1 MALDKLSEFTTGNG
15 DVTAATV
22 LVIGAGAGLFAAFCP
37 SWFTVRSDFFN
48 DQGSKAGNIR
58 AIRQGEIAGTL
69 TTLLQGYAASHLVD
83 SMLPF
88 VGAIGVCIIM
98 VAGYEWSIAH
108 PASEDYDDSQ
118 SSPALRLNSAFSYN
132 AAR

>member
-1 MALDKLSEFTTGNG
+1 MALDKLSQLTTGNG

-48 DQGSKAGNIR
+48 EQGSRDGNVK

-69 TTLLQGYAASHLVD
+69 TTLLQGAAAARLVH
-83 SMLPF
+83 SPMPLL
-88 VGAIGVCIIM
+88 GAIAVSVIM
-98 VAGYEWSIAH
+98 VVGYEYSIKN
-108 PASEDYDDSQ
+108 PASAEGQDGNPLAQ
-118 SSPALRLNSAFSYN
+118 AMQWR
-132 AAR
+132 AA

>member
-1 MALDKLSEFTTGNG
+1 MPLDKLSKLTTGNG

-48 DQGSKAGNIR
+48 EQGSRRGNVK

-69 TTLLQGYAASHLVD
+69 TTLLQGLAAARLVD
-83 SMLPF
+83 SPMPLI
-88 VGAIGVCIIM
+88 GAFTVSAIM
-98 VAGYEWSIAH
+98 IAGYEWSIAH
-108 PASEDYDDSQ
+108 PASDEGPDS
-118 SSPALRLNSAFSYN
+118 SM
-132 AAR
+132 AAAMQWRVA

>member
-1 MALDKLSEFTTGNG
+1 MDKLSEFATGNG

-48 DQGSKAGNIR
+48 SQGSKEGNVR

-83 SMLPF
+83 SILPF
-88 VGAIGVCIIM
+88 FGAVAVCAIM

-108 PASEDYDDSQ
+108 PASEDYDDTD
-118 SSPALRLNSAFSYN
+118 SSPALRLGTAFTYN
-132 AAR
+132 AAH